1 MPSEEMVPPVPMKAT
16 FGFLVL
22 FRGMLR
28 SKGFP
33 RRKIGAVTDLM
44 SSPVIRGR
52 IKEGE
57 SCKDELSGMRSV

>member
-1 MPSEEMVPPVPMKAT
+1 
-16 FGFLVL
+16 
-22 FRGMLR
+22 MLR